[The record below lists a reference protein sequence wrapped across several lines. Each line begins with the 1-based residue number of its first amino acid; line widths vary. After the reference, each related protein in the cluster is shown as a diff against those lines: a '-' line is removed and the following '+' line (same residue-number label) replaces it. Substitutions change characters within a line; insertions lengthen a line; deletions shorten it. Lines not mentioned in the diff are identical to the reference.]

1 MYYCEGKGS
10 ENSFELCGE
19 FKGKLI
25 QKLMQPLGVSSLVSE
40 RVRSQ
45 NVTFPQR
52 LAESSVLEYFRT
64 QLIGITDDNAIVNF
78 VNEFLEDFIKVVARS
93 IDKDPALIRRFLA
106 DRKTSEDSEENKED
120 ATIWDPK
127 GMIPVI
133 FSRVKN
139 HVPAKSFMYGTIL
152 DLTRVICMVE
162 EAKNFLTE

>member
-1 MYYCEGKGS
+1 M
-10 ENSFELCGE
+10 
-19 FKGKLI
+19 
-25 QKLMQPLGVSSLVSE
+25 
-40 RVRSQ
+40 
-45 NVTFPQR
+45 
-52 LAESSVLEYFRT
+52 
-64 QLIGITDDNAIVNF
+64 IGITDDNAIVNF